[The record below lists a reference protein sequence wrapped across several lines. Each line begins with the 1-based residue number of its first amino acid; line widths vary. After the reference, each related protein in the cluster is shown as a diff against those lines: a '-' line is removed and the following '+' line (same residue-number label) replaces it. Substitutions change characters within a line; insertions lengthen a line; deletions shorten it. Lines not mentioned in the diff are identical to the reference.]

1 MTQPTV
7 VVHLLPWEQAQ
18 ARAYPIRLAVF
29 VGEQGVPSELEL
41 DEEDP
46 LAWHAVAEYDG
57 LSLGTAR
64 LQGDGKIGRMAV
76 LKTYRHQG
84 VASAMMNALLDHGQR
99 QGIQQFYLHA
109 QVEALRFYERFG
121 FKANGPVFNE
131 AGIAHQRMELHIKS

>member
-18 ARAYPIRLAVF
+18 AKAYPIRLAVF
-29 VGEQGVPSELEL
+29 VKEQGVPRELEL

-46 LAWHAVAEYDG
+46 LAWHAVAEYEG

-76 LKTYRHQG
+76 LMTYRHQG
-84 VASAMMNALLDHGQR
+84 VASAMMNALLEFGKQ
-99 QGIQQFYLHA
+99 QGIKQFYLHA
-109 QVEALRFYERFG
+109 QIEALGFYERFG

-131 AGIAHQRMELHIKS
+131 AGIAHRVMVKRT

>member
-18 ARAYPIRLAVF
+18 LRAYTIRLAVF
-29 VGEQGVPSELEL
+29 VKEQGVPSELEL
-41 DEEDP
+41 DEKDL
-46 LAWHAVAEYDG
+46 LAWHALAERDG
-57 LSLGTAR
+57 KTLGTAR
-64 LQGDGKIGRMAV
+64 LQEDGKIGRMAV

-109 QVEALRFYERFG
+109 QIEALRFYERFG